1 MSLTAASADAGFSI
15 TISGGLVMRLRVT
28 HHKLRL
34 HMRFNK
40 NKEVKLG
47 KQQLTSVFSRTESN
61 VGGDETETKK
71 KGLTKANVKRK
82 RGTTAYLPCRC
93 HKNILESLSTTAA
106 PPLKERKPRRVACSS
121 PSPSSSPTAFPYLHY
136 SAK

>member
-1 MSLTAASADAGFSI
+1 LTAASADAGFSI

-61 VGGDETETKK
+61 VGEMKQ
-71 KGLTKANVKRK
+71 KRK
-82 RGTTAYLPCRC
+82 R
-93 HKNILESLSTTAA
+93 K
-106 PPLKERKPRRVACSS
+106 V
-121 PSPSSSPTAFPYLHY
+121 
-136 SAK
+136 